1 MVFGVLRLYYVLVMD
16 FTDVTGTQLG
26 VVIQGTLE
34 AGVSIMISSSPTLK
48 PILDWGMGRLLS
60 LKRRS
65 QHTQI
70 HAYPSLDKSGTLRTF
85 GGGFVGGRSDG
96 TGPSRK
102 SGPRVQMTSEG
113 GNENCLE
120 LDDFR
125 EHKHT
130 VAITSAPDRLSPE
143 FEESDKSNER
153 VDISDSET
161 RILVTNRLTVIR
173 EQRR

>member
-48 PILDWGMGRLLS
+48 PILDWVLGRLLS

-70 HAYPSLDKSGTLRTF
+70 HAYPSIDKSGTLRTF
-85 GGGFVGGRSDG
+85 GGGFVGGGSNG

-102 SGPRVQMTSEG
+102 SGPCRQLNNEG
-113 GNENCLE
+113 GDENCLE
-120 LDDFR
+120 LDEFR
-125 EHKHT
+125 KHKHT
-130 VAITSAPDRLSPE
+130 VTITSAPDRQSPA
-143 FEESDKSNER
+143 FEELGTSSER
-153 VDISDSET
+153 VDVVDSET
-161 RILVTNRLTVIR
+161 GILVTNRLTLTR
-173 EQRR
+173 EQMR

>member
-1 MVFGVLRLYYVLVMD
+1 MVFGALRLYYVLVMD
-16 FTDVTGTQLG
+16 FTDATGTQLG

-34 AGVSIMISSSPTLK
+34 AGSSIMISSSPTMK
-48 PILDWGMGRLLS
+48 PILDWGLGRLLS
-60 LKRRS
+60 LKQRS

-70 HAYPSLDKSGTLRTF
+70 QAYPSVDKSATLRTF

-102 SGPRVQMTSEG
+102 SAPCRETITEG
-113 GNENCLE
+113 GDENCLE

-130 VAITSAPDRLSPE
+130 VAITSAPNRRSTGL
-143 FEESDKSNER
+143 EELDQSSER
-153 VDISDSET
+153 VDVSDSET
-161 RILVTNRLTVIR
+161 GILVTNRFTIIQ
-173 EQRR
+173 EQRQ